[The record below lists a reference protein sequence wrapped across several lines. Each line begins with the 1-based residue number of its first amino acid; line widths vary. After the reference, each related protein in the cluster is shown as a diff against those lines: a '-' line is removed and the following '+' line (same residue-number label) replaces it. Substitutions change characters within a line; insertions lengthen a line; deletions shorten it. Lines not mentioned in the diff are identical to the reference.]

1 MNDTTQ
7 NESFKT
13 NSGRNNTCKLYT
25 HIMSS
30 MFMTQSKTCKWS
42 KTFGSRK
49 IVKGHHATISLM
61 LSY

>member
-13 NSGRNNTCKLYT
+13 NSGRNNTWKVYT

-30 MFMTQSKTCKWS
+30 MFMTQSKTWFK
-42 KTFGSRK
+42 KNRQETP
-49 IVKGHHATISLM
+49 HHNIFNVVL
-61 LSY
+61 